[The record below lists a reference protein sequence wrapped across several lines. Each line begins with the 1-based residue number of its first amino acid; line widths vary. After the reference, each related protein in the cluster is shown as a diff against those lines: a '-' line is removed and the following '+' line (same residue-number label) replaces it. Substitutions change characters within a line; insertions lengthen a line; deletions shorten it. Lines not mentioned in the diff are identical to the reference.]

1 MEGHRLCI
9 AALLTTFAINFELM
23 TLEEG
28 FYVWNWYLK
37 LKLFLL

>member
-23 TLEEG
+23 TLEEVFTCG
-28 FYVWNWYLK
+28 TGILS
-37 LKLFLL
+37 